1 MMTKFELC
9 AECEETFV
17 CKYVYDADDVD
28 AKISALKTQI
38 KKLKEE
44 NKRLRSTSRCQKV
57 L

>member
-1 MMTKFELC
+1 MTKFELC
-9 AECEETFV
+9 AECEETFL
-17 CKYVYDADDVD
+17 CRYVYKADDVD